1 MYLTLSYVW
10 QFWNV
15 FSQETS
21 LSIQLFKKA
30 LKNPYSAFV
39 DIIILHYPAKNES
52 VTATP
57 RVAMT
62 KKIVLTI
69 FSFNILQY
77 NITETSSQ
85 SSIYEK
91 KSK

>member
-52 VTATP
+52 ATAAP